1 MLFECGRFI
10 VDLIVSF
17 FYIYVHCI
25 KNNTKASA
33 VVENSDFTFLYLKS
47 FIP

>member
-10 VDLIVSF
+10 ADLIVSF
-17 FYIYVHCI
+17 LYICALYQ
-25 KNNTKASA
+25 NNTKASA
-33 VVENSDFTFLYLKS
+33 VVENSDFTFLDLKS